1 MIMVGEK
8 VRRRNG
14 GFLEFLS
21 LLLVYEIVS
30 RFIQIKRT
38 EGVLF
43 LVEAERAIGTI
54 VSMIN
59 IVMMLIAM
67 CVCITIRKNTM
78 KSTTCAR

>member
-21 LLLVYEIVS
+21 LLLVYGIVS

-43 LVEAERAIGTI
+43 PVEAERAIGTI

-67 CVCITIRKNTM
+67 CVCIIIRKNTM